1 MNSLEYYNR
10 QKNTWEENEI
20 EEIKKQYEIE
30 EMTIS
35 QIGDIHRRT
44 PGSISYKLNKLG
56 IISHNT
62 LARGYN
68 EYKNSNL
75 YKEIL
80 IKSKRE
86 KKEAKNKLERNIET
100 SSSSDISNMSN
111 DSIDSNNEIL
121 ELKNEIISL
130 KKDVKEILRL
140 LNELYDFENKKM

>member
-56 IISHNT
+56 IISHT
-62 LARGYN
+62 ALGRGYN
-68 EYKNSNL
+68 EYIISNL

-80 IKSKRE
+80 IKNKKE
-86 KKEAKNKLERNIET
+86 KKKAKNKLEINIET

-111 DSIDSNNEIL
+111 DSIVSNNEIL
-121 ELKNEIISL
+121 DLKNEIIIL